1 MARSSGT
8 RFGLSLLV
16 LGVLPGHAA
25 TPTEDLGCNKGSDA
39 DSIDCATAASAWRA
53 VEPAL
58 QLAEVYEPG
67 IDLEHY
73 LVSEKFDGVRA
84 FWDGRRLLTRGGLVI
99 NAPAWFTAGFPDVPL
114 DGELWMG
121 RRSFAAVS
129 GTVRR
134 LQPELEAWRRVRYL
148 LFDLPASAS
157 LQAATA
163 NPATGTDNDR
173 AAGSALGFEQR
184 LAELKRLV
192 AASSNPHLAVVE
204 QAAIDGEDALTA
216 LLAQVVADGGEG
228 LMLHRRDAPYR
239 AGRTSDLLKVKPYLE
254 AEARVVG
261 HLPGRGKYT
270 GSLGSL
276 LVEEADGKRFRI
288 GTGFSD
294 VERDDPPPIGSLVS
308 FKYHGRTKNGLP
320 RFASFLRVAEDL

>member
-1 MARSSGT
+1 
-8 RFGLSLLV
+8 
-16 LGVLPGHAA
+16 
-25 TPTEDLGCNKGSDA
+25 
-39 DSIDCATAASAWRA
+39 
-53 VEPAL
+53 
-58 QLAEVYEPG
+58 
-67 IDLEHY
+67 
-73 LVSEKFDGVRA
+73 
-84 FWDGRRLLTRGGLVI
+84 
-99 NAPAWFTAGFPDVPL
+99 
-114 DGELWMG
+114 
-121 RRSFAAVS
+121 
-129 GTVRR
+129 
-134 LQPELEAWRRVRYL
+134 
-148 LFDLPASAS
+148 
-157 LQAATA
+157 
-163 NPATGTDNDR
+163 
-173 AAGSALGFEQR
+173 
-184 LAELKRLV
+184 LV

-261 HLPGRGKYT
+261 YLPGRGKYT